1 MVQGLRLRKLSVCL
15 AGTALLFVCTAALA
29 QEAFETPEDAV
40 TALVAAA
47 KEGDKERLLNI
58 LGPEG
63 EEVISSGDPVAD
75 NNARDTFVTAYD
87 EKHSLEEEGQDTNIL
102 ILGADDWPFPIPI
115 VAEDDR
121 WMFDTA
127 AGEEEILLR
136 RIGRNELQ
144 AIQASL
150 AYVVAQNEYA
160 ALNLDRR
167 RPPSYAQRIVS
178 SEGQKD
184 GLYWPSATGEKES
197 PLGTLFAEAS
207 DEGYAFGGPPVP
219 YHGYY
224 YRILKRQGAD
234 AQGGPF
240 DYVVDGRMIGGFGL
254 VAFPA
259 EYGNSGIM
267 TFIVNHDGVVYQ
279 KDLGPDTEELAAQID
294 SFDPDETWAEVE
306 LR

>member
-1 MVQGLRLRKLSVCL
+1 MVQGLMRQLSVCL
-15 AGTALLFVCTAALA
+15 AAAVLLVVCAPAFA
-29 QEAFETPEDAV
+29 QEAFDTPEDAV

-47 KEGDKERLLNI
+47 KGGDKAKLLEI

-75 NNARDTFVTAYD
+75 TNARDTFVTAYD
-87 EKHSLEEEGQDTNIL
+87 EKHSLEAEGKDANIL

-115 VAEDDR
+115 VAKDGK
-121 WMFDTA
+121 WTFDTP
-127 AGEEEILLR
+127 AGEEEIFLR
-136 RIGRNELQ
+136 RIGRNELA
-144 AIQASL
+144 AIQSSL

-160 ALNLDRR
+160 AFDVDGR
-167 RPPSYAQRIVS
+167 RPPAYAQRIIS
-178 SEGQKD
+178 SEGEKD
-184 GLYWPSATGEKES
+184 GLYWPSEKGETES

-224 YRILKRQGAD
+224 YRILKRQGAG

-254 VAFPA
+254 IAFPA

-267 TFIVNHDGVVYQ
+267 TFMVNHDGVVYQ
-279 KDLGPDTEELAAQID
+279 KDLGEDTEELASKID
-294 SFDPDETWAEVE
+294 SFDPDESWTKVEVP
-306 LR
+306 